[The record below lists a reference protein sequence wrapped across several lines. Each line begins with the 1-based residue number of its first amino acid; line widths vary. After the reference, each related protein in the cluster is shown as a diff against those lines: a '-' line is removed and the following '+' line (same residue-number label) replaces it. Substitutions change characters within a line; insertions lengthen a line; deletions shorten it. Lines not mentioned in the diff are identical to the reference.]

1 MATTTPGGRYRLSDG
16 RLVNANGQPI
26 EAKKPKA
33 APDESDAPAGDEA
46 DVEPTAEPE
55 PARTGKSRRGK

>member
-26 EAKKPKA
+26 EAKNPKA
-33 APDESDAPAGDEA
+33 APVGDETEGDNA
-46 DVEPTAEPE
+46 ETQPESERPTKP
-55 PARTGKSRRGK
+55 RRGK